1 MTKNDFLD
9 LKSKFAEISKK
20 NWIEGLGTGTG
31 NVGITFEKMLGKSQ
45 ENFEIPDF
53 GKIEIKTKLK
63 NGKSDITLFHASPDG
78 ELFFETRR
86 LVQLYGY
93 PDPILHDVPILNGNI
108 YATRKK
114 SLSKDFQFKLRVN
127 YKSKKL
133 ILLVFNKDGVLID
146 DATWWSF
153 ELLEK
158 KLYRKLYFLAYIQAD
173 KKFLNGKCHFK
184 YEKISFYKI
193 KSFSKFIQLI
203 NIGVIYISLTIGT
216 FRTGKRKGEMH
227 DHGTC
232 FRINPSKL
240 ELLYEKI
247 KI

>member
-1 MTKNDFLD
+1 MNKNEFLE
-9 LKSKFAEISKK
+9 LKSKFIEISNK
-20 NWIEGLGTGTG
+20 NWIEGVAKGTG
-31 NVGITFEKMLGKSQ
+31 NVGITFEKMLGKEQ

-63 NGKSDITLFHASPDG
+63 NSKSDITLFHASPDG

-93 PDPILHDVPILNGNI
+93 PDSVLHDVPVLNGNI

-114 SLSKDFQFKLRVN
+114 WLNKDFQFKL
-127 YKSKKL
+127 KLDFESKRLVLL
-133 ILLVFNKDGVLID
+133 IFNKAGVLID

-153 ELLEK
+153 DMLEE
-158 KLYRKLYFLAYIQAD
+158 KLYRKLYFLAYVQAD
-173 KKFLNGKCHFK
+173 KKYINGKYHFK
-184 YEKISFYKI
+184 YEKIFFYKI
-193 KSFSKFIQLI
+193 KNFSKFLQLI
-203 NIGVIYISLTIGT
+203 NMGVIYICLSIGT

-232 FRINPSKL
+232 FRINPNKL
-240 ELLYEKI
+240 KLLYEEI
-247 KI
+247 EV